1 MLGNW
6 NRISTNLT
14 ISTNITNRP
23 IQQLIYFCTMFLTD
37 THTHLYLEEFN
48 DDRKEMVERALENDV
63 KYMLLPNIDSSSIDG
78 MLDLCKQ
85 FPENCFP
92 MMGLHPTSVKENY
105 QEELDLISR
114 WVEKEKFNAIGE
126 IGIDLYWDKTFQ
138 KEQEIALAYQIELAI
153 KNQLPIV
160 IHMRDSFDEVYA
172 VVKNYA
178 SPELKG
184 VFHCFTGTLE
194 QAEKIIDLN
203 FLLGIGGVLTF
214 KNSGLDKVIE
224 KVDINNLVLETDS
237 PFLTPMP
244 YRGKRNESAYTRF
257 VAEKIAEIKNTSLE
271 EVAEITTS
279 NANQL
284 FKFM

>member
-1 MLGNW
+1 
-6 NRISTNLT
+6 
-14 ISTNITNRP
+14 
-23 IQQLIYFCTMFLTD
+23 MFLTD
-37 THTHLYLEEFN
+37 THTHLYLEEFKN
-48 DDRKEMVERALENDV
+48 DREEMVERALENDV

-78 MLDLCKQ
+78 MMELSEQ
-85 FPENCFP
+85 FPKNCFP

-105 QEELDLISR
+105 MEELELAEHWI
-114 WVEKEKFNAIGE
+114 EKEKYYAIGE

-153 KNQLPIV
+153 KHKLPIV
-160 IHMRDSFDEVYA
+160 IHMRDSFKEVYE

-178 SPELKG
+178 SPELTG
-184 VFHCFTGTLE
+184 VFHCFTGTHE

-203 FLLGIGGVLTF
+203 FYLGIGGVLTF
-214 KNSGLDKVIE
+214 KNSGLE
-224 KVDINNLVLETDS
+224 KVVEKIDIKHLLLETDS

-244 YRGKRNESAYTRF
+244 HRGKRNESAYTRF
-257 VAEKIAEIKNTSLE
+257 IAEKIAEIKNISLE
-271 EVAEITTS
+271 KVAEITTS